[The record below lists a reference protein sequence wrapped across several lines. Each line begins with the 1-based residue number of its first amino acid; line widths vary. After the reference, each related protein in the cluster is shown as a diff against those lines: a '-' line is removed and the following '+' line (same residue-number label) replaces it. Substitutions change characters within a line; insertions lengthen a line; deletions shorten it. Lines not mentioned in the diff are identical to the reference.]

1 MVMIVRYVCYVIVG
15 LWVGSVVIF
24 FLLIFWCL
32 VDIICKSGVV
42 FSDKYF
48 VEVLYLFV
56 FWIFVVIIL
65 FIVMGISYIKIF
77 LVVCC

>member
-15 LWVGSVVIF
+15 FWVGSIVIF

-42 FSDKYF
+42 FNDNYF
-48 VEVLYLFV
+48 FEVFYLLV
-56 FWIFVVIIL
+56 LWIFVVIIL
-65 FIVMGISYIKIF
+65 IVVMGISYIKIF
-77 LVVCC
+77 LEVCC